1 MIPQINKKLILKL
14 IRFSFVGVFNTLL
27 DLGILNLLIYLF
39 NVVTP
44 LAFSICK
51 GISFSLAIIN
61 SYFMNKYFTFIK
73 KEKSRKEFYSFVLVS
88 IIGLFI
94 NMVVSSFLFYLI
106 GLSPQPISIHVI
118 ATLAAIIGAIFSM
131 IINYIGYSYFV
142 FK

>member
-1 MIPQINKKLILKL
+1 MIPQINKKLILRL

-39 NVVTP
+39 NVESP

-51 GISFSLAIIN
+51 GVSFALAIIN
-61 SYFMNKYFTFIK
+61 SYFMNKYFTFAK
-73 KEKSRKEFYSFVLVS
+73 KEKSKREFYLFVIIS
-88 IIGLFI
+88 IISLFI
-94 NMVVSSFLFYLI
+94 NMVISSILFYLI
-106 GLSPQPISIHVI
+106 GLYPQIVSIHII
-118 ATLAAIIGAIFSM
+118 ATISAIIGAVFSM

>member
-1 MIPQINKKLILKL
+1 MIPQINKTLILRL

-39 NVVTP
+39 NVATP
-44 LAFSICK
+44 LTFSICK

-94 NMVVSSFLFYLI
+94 NIVVSSILFYLI
-106 GLSPQPISIHVI
+106 GLYPQPISIHVI
-118 ATLAAIIGAIFSM
+118 ATLSAIIGAIFSM